1 MQNKTKTNQKELRLS
16 IPVLCVVAAV
26 GLGVGQPLTDLGVCD
41 ESLAQLYLHMLL
53 RDILSE
59 Y

>member
-16 IPVLCVVAAV
+16 IPVLRVVAAV
-26 GLGVGQPLTDLGVCD
+26 GSGVGQPLTDLGVCD
-41 ESLAQLYLHMLL
+41 ESLTQPYLHMLL